1 MNRNHGNAAGQQKV
15 RSVRVESS
23 AAVVDMFGAIPRRPA
38 PEQRPPAWDHGALGS
53 GPGVS
58 QWTSLIQ
65 CDGRAENTRRVTIR
79 YDTADMYAMFYDARN
94 ILGWIVKYWVLVP
107 ALSLPNLFV
116 NRVR

>member
-53 GPGVS
+53 CPGVS
-58 QWTSLIQ
+58 QRTSLIQ
-65 CDGRAENTRRVTIR
+65 CDGRAEDTRRVTIR

-94 ILGWIVKYWVLVP
+94 ILGWILKYCGLAP

-116 NRVR
+116 NQVR

>member
-1 MNRNHGNAAGQQKV
+1 M
-15 RSVRVESS
+15 RVESS

-38 PEQRPPAWDHGALGS
+38 PEQGPPAWDHGALGS
-53 GPGVS
+53 CPSVS
-58 QWTSLIQ
+58 QRTSLSQ
-65 CDGRAENTRRVTIR
+65 SDGRAEDTRRVTIR

-94 ILGWIVKYWVLVP
+94 ILEWIVKYWVLAP